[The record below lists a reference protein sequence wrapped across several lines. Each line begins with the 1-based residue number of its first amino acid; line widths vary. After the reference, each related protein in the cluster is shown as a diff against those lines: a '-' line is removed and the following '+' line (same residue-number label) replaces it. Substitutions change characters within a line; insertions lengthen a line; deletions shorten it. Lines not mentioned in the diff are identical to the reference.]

1 MEIRMLKYFFEV
13 ATTGTLTA
21 AARKLNLTQPALSR
35 QIRVLEDELGVQ
47 LLDRS
52 KKPLQLTG
60 EGIYLAKQAESI
72 LNLTEKTS
80 KNLKQRNI
88 IAGQITIGAAE
99 TSLFTTVLK
108 GISKLQDQYPDVT
121 IQLISGSLNDMLESL
136 DQGLIDFLF
145 ALDFNL
151 KGQYDFID
159 LKSTDTRGI
168 YLNKEHDLA
177 TKDEIIGEEIANYP
191 IVTSRS
197 PIWLD
202 YLSLITNKPTDD
214 LNIRMNFNLIG
225 NASLY
230 PAINKEILLLGIEG
244 LPVGNAVK
252 FIPVNPQIPSHA
264 ALLWKHTQFLSS
276 LHEEFLYFVNQEI
289 EMI

>member
-1 MEIRMLKYFFEV
+1 MEIRMMKYFLAV

-21 AARKLNLTQPALSR
+21 AAKKLNLTQPALSR
-35 QIRVLEDELGVQ
+35 QIQVLETELGVQ

-60 EGIYLAKQAESI
+60 EGIYFAKQAESI

-80 KNLKQRNI
+80 QNLKQRNI

-99 TSLFTTVLK
+99 TSLFTVILA
-108 GISKLQDQYPDVT
+108 GISNLQDQYPDVT
-121 IQLISGSLNDMLESL
+121 IHLISGSLSDMLDSL

-151 KGQYDFID
+151 KGQYDYID
-159 LKSTDTRGI
+159 LKSTDTRGV
-168 YLNKEHDLA
+168 YLNEKHVLANQKEL
-177 TKDEIIGEEIANYP
+177 TGEQIANYP
-191 IVTSRS
+191 IVISRN

-202 YLSLITNKPTDD
+202 YLSSITHMPTEN
-214 LNIRMNFNLIG
+214 LNIRMTFNLIG

-230 PAINKEILLLGIEG
+230 PIFNQEILLIGIEG
-244 LPVGNAVK
+244 LPISSAVK
-252 FIPVNPQIPSHA
+252 FIPIAPQIHSHA
-264 ALLWKHTQFLSS
+264 TLLWKKTQFLSS
-276 LHEEFLYFVNQEI
+276 LHEEFLYFINHAI
-289 EMI
+289 LDN